1 VINENEE
8 RFFASESL
16 TGALTPELLEGTQPD
31 RSGFS
36 LSLGGFVY
44 SLKTYSETPSRI
56 SMVFSCKEDML
67 LSALSLG
74 TSELTLQCGKNTIT
88 RDLARY
94 EASWDIIRIAP
105 SSYKVTLSFE
115 KNQTG
120 IING

>member
-1 VINENEE
+1 MINENEE

-16 TGALTPELLEGTQPD
+16 TGALTPELLEGD
-31 RSGFS
+31 RSDRNGFS
-36 LSLGGFVY
+36 LSLGDFIY
-44 SLKTYSETPSRI
+44 SLKTYSETPATL
-56 SMVFSCKEDML
+56 SMVFSCSEDML
-67 LSALSLG
+67 RPVLALG
-74 TSELTLQCGKNTIT
+74 TSEITLQCGKNTIT

-105 SSYKVTLSFE
+105 SNYKVTLSFE